1 MWQLVAHSAEKNGLR
16 KTTKRSLW
24 NVLLYKVKLTYLKN
38 HFLLYMLGRMK
49 RTAHHPFTVNFGYMQ
64 LQSQVSLKYL
74 SFIHRITVVFI
85 LWIKRKGQKVLTEF
99 WMKEKNSWLIEIE
112 EYVTHSCLWEMY
124 RLLKKDCG
132 DIIRREM
139 TF

>member
-1 MWQLVAHSAEKNGLR
+1 MWQLVVHSTEKSGLS
-16 KTTKRSLW
+16 KTTKGSLW
-24 NVLLYKVKLTYLKN
+24 NGILYKVKLTYLKN
-38 HFLLYMLGRMK
+38 YFLLYMPGRMK
-49 RTAHHPFTVNFGYMQ
+49 RNTHHPFTVNFGYMQ

-74 SFIHRITVVFI
+74 SFIHRITVVFL
-85 LWIKRKGQKVLTEF
+85 LWIKRKGQKFLIEF

-112 EYVTHSCLWEMY
+112 AYMTHSCLWGMY
-124 RLLKKDCG
+124 QLLKKYCG